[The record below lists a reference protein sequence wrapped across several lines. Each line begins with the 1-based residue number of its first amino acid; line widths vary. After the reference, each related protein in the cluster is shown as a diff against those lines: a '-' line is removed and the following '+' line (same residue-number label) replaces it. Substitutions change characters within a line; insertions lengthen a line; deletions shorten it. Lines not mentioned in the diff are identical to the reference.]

1 MTRSRRV
8 RRWVID
14 WPARIALAV
23 AIVVANVVG
32 AVVVFVLAAWVLP
45 EGPLTDPG
53 RVRTLNLVAFAV
65 YLLLAVP
72 IGLLWGGRRFRLPS
86 APRRK
91 SATYLDGP
99 ASRWPHRRAARLRPV
114 RGTTRRRAQQKPGSA
129 DTRNGLPAG
138 GTGDEA
144 DAEQRRE
151 RRMVLYGPL
160 RLVTV
165 QTVLWVLAA
174 TVFVLL
180 NLPYSVRLALSVGE
194 TIVLGGITTCALAYL
209 LSERILRRTAAK
221 VLGAHPPKPRR
232 GLPGIVVRSMLFW
245 ALGTGVPVV
254 GLMLTAASAL
264 VYEDVPADRLAVIVL
279 AIGGTALGAGLLV
292 TVGAARA
299 VADPVNAVRRA
310 MRRVQHGELD
320 AGVTVYDG
328 TELGQLQSGFNTMV
342 AGLRERERIHDLFGR
357 HVGRDVASAAAAAG
371 EVRLGG
377 EVRRVGV
384 LFVDLVGSTSLTAR
398 QPPEEV
404 VGLLNRFF
412 AVVVEVVEE
421 HDGWINKFEGDAA
434 LAVFGAPVDGTDPA
448 GCALAAGR
456 VLADRLAAELPDVTA
471 GIGISAGEAV
481 AGNVGDVRR
490 YEYTVIGDPVNEAAR
505 LTELAKTVPGRVL
518 AAAEAVAMAAEDEA
532 ARWELGDE
540 TVLRGRTAPTRLATP
555 EELGSP
561 RRDDAS
567 AAGTR

>member
-14 WPARIALAV
+14 WPARIALALAV
-23 AIVVANVVG
+23 VVANVVG
-32 AVVVFVLAAWVLP
+32 AVVVFALAAWVLP

-72 IGLLWGGRRFRLPS
+72 IGLLWGGRRFRL
-86 APRRK
+86 RK
-91 SATYLDGP
+91 G
-99 ASRWPHRRAARLRPV
+99 
-114 RGTTRRRAQQKPGSA
+114 
-129 DTRNGLPAG
+129 
-138 GTGDEA
+138 EA

-232 GLPGIVVRSMLFW
+232 GLPGIVVRSLLFW

-279 AIGGTALGAGLLV
+279 AIGGIALGAGLLV

-357 HVGRDVASAAAAAG
+357 HVGRDVARAAAAAG

-384 LFVDLVGSTSLTAR
+384 LFVDLVGSTSLTAEH
-398 QPPEEV
+398 PPEEV
-404 VGLLNRFF
+404 VRLLNRFF

-456 VLADRLAAELPDVTA
+456 VLADRLTAELPDVTA

-518 AAAEAVAMAAEDEA
+518 AAADAVAMAAADEA
-532 ARWELGDE
+532 ARWELGDD
-540 TVLRGRTAPTRLATP
+540 TVLRGRTAPTRLAF
-555 EELGSP
+555 P
-561 RRDDAS
+561 R
-567 AAGTR
+567 

>member
-23 AIVVANVVG
+23 VVLVANVVG

-45 EGPLTDPG
+45 EGPLGDPG
-53 RVRTLNLVAFAV
+53 LVRTENVVAFGL
-65 YLLLAVP
+65 YLLVSLP
-72 IGLLWGGRRFRLPS
+72 MGLWWGGRRFRL
-86 APRRK
+86 RR
-91 SATYLDGP
+91 GEP
-99 ASRWPHRRAARLRPV
+99 
-114 RGTTRRRAQQKPGSA
+114 
-129 DTRNGLPAG
+129 
-138 GTGDEA
+138 

-165 QTVLWVLAA
+165 QGVLWAA
-174 TVFVLL
+174 AVPVFVLL
-180 NLPYSVRLALSVGE
+180 NLRYSVRLAVAVGD
-194 TIVLGGITTCALAYL
+194 TILLGGITTCALGYL
-209 LSERILRRTAAK
+209 LSERILRRTAAR
-221 VLGAHPPKPRR
+221 VLATHPPLPRR
-232 GLPGIVVRSMLFW
+232 GLPGIVVRSLLFW

-254 GLMLTAASAL
+254 GLMIAAIAAL
-264 VYEDVPADRLAVIVL
+264 VHGDVPAGRLAVIML
-279 AIGGTALGAGLLV
+279 AVGGTALAAGLLV

-310 MRRVQHGELD
+310 MRRVERGKLD
-320 AGVTVYDG
+320 TSVTVYDG

-357 HVGRDVASAAAAAG
+357 HVGRDVARAAAAAG

-384 LFVDLVGSTSLTAR
+384 LFVDLVGSTSLTAE

-434 LAVFGAPVDGTDPA
+434 LAVFGAPVAGIDPA

-456 VLADRLAAELPDVTA
+456 VLATRLAAELPDVTA
-471 GIGISAGEAV
+471 GIGISAGDAV

-505 LTELAKTVPGRVL
+505 LTDLAKTVAGRVL
-518 AAAEAVAMAAEDEA
+518 ASADAVAMALEDEA
-532 ARWELGDE
+532 ARWELGDA
-540 TVLRGRTAPTRLATP
+540 TVLRGRTTPTRLATP
-555 EELGSP
+555 KEHAP
-561 RRDDAS
+561 RQPDRAA

>member
-1 MTRSRRV
+1 MARTRRV

-14 WPARIALAV
+14 WPARLALAV
-23 AIVVANVVG
+23 VVVVANVVG

-53 RVRTLNLVAFAV
+53 RVRTLNVLVFGV

-72 IGLLWGGRRFRLPS
+72 VGLVWGGRRFRL
-86 APRRK
+86 RR
-91 SATYLDGP
+91 G
-99 ASRWPHRRAARLRPV
+99 
-114 RGTTRRRAQQKPGSA
+114 
-129 DTRNGLPAG
+129 
-138 GTGDEA
+138 EA

-165 QTVLWVLAA
+165 QGALWA
-174 TVFVLL
+174 TAVVVFVLL
-180 NLPYSVRLALSVGE
+180 NLPYSVRLATSVGE
-194 TIVLGGITTCALAYL
+194 TILLGGITTCALSYL
-209 LSERILRRTAAK
+209 LSERILRRTAAR
-221 VLGAHPPKPRR
+221 VLAARPPRPRR
-232 GLPGIVVRSMLFW
+232 GLPGVVVRSLLFW

-254 GLMLTAASAL
+254 GLMLTAVSTL
-264 VYEDVPADRLAVIVL
+264 VYDDVPAGRLAVIVL
-279 AIGGTALGAGLLV
+279 AIGGVALAAGLLV

-310 MRRVQHGELD
+310 MRRVEHGELD

-357 HVGRDVASAAAAAG
+357 HVGRDVARAAAAEG
-371 EVRLGG
+371 EARLGG
-377 EVRRVGV
+377 EVRCVGV
-384 LFVDLVGSTSLTAR
+384 LFVDLVGSTALAAQR
-398 QPPEEV
+398 PPEEV

-434 LAVFGAPVDGTDPA
+434 LAVFGAPVASEDPA

-456 VLADRLAAELPDVTA
+456 VLAGRLEAELPGTAA
-471 GIGISAGEAV
+471 GIGISAGDAV

-505 LTELAKTVPGRVL
+505 LTELAKAVPGRVL
-518 AAAEAVAMAAEDEA
+518 ASAEAVAMAGDGET
-532 ARWELGDE
+532 ARWEVGEPTL
-540 TVLRGRTAPTRLATP
+540 LRGRPAPTRLATP
-555 EELGSP
+555 VEP
-561 RRDDAS
+561 
-567 AAGTR
+567 AAPHEDPAAATAGA

>member
-1 MTRSRRV
+1 
-8 RRWVID
+8 
-14 WPARIALAV
+14 
-23 AIVVANVVG
+23 
-32 AVVVFVLAAWVLP
+32 
-45 EGPLTDPG
+45 
-53 RVRTLNLVAFAV
+53 
-65 YLLLAVP
+65 
-72 IGLLWGGRRFRLPS
+72 
-86 APRRK
+86 
-91 SATYLDGP
+91 
-99 ASRWPHRRAARLRPV
+99 
-114 RGTTRRRAQQKPGSA
+114 
-129 DTRNGLPAG
+129 
-138 GTGDEA
+138 
-144 DAEQRRE
+144 
-151 RRMVLYGPL
+151 
-160 RLVTV
+160 
-165 QTVLWVLAA
+165 
-174 TVFVLL
+174 
-180 NLPYSVRLALSVGE
+180 
-194 TIVLGGITTCALAYL
+194 
-209 LSERILRRTAAK
+209 
-221 VLGAHPPKPRR
+221 
-232 GLPGIVVRSMLFW
+232 
-245 ALGTGVPVV
+245 
-254 GLMLTAASAL
+254 
-264 VYEDVPADRLAVIVL
+264 VIVL

-357 HVGRDVASAAAAAG
+357 HVGRDVARAAAAAG

-384 LFVDLVGSTSLTAR
+384 LFVDLVGSTSLTAE
-398 QPPEEV
+398 QPPEDV